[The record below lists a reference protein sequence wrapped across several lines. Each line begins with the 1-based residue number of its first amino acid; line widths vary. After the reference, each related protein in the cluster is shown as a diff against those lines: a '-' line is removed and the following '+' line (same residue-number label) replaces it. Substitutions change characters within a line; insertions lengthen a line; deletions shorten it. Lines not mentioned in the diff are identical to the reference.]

1 MSVFIVK
8 LFKGKIPKIS
18 FQKAKEKILG
28 KKYELEIIFAAPK
41 LMKNLNKAYRGKSG
55 STNVLSFSLN
65 KEMGEL
71 FLDLNEI
78 KKEASRAGIESGA
91 YFLRIFIHGLL
102 HLKGLDHGR
111 RMVLKEKKFFKLFE
125 SDAKEY
131 NSRDRHRI

>member
-78 KKEASRAGIESGA
+78 KKEAIEAGIEYGA
-91 YFLRIFIHGLL
+91 YFLRIFIH
-102 HLKGLDHGR
+102 
-111 RMVLKEKKFFKLFE
+111 
-125 SDAKEY
+125 
-131 NSRDRHRI
+131 